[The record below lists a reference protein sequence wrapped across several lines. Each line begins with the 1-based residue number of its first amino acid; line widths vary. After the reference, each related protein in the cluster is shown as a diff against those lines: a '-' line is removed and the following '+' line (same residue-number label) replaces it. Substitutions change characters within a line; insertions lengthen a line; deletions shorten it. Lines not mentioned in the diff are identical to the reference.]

1 MLKDRAV
8 FINDRLKELETLLT
22 TQPEEKVIF
31 HPNMSARYKQ
41 EVSQLMATLNTP
53 ERRAEASQHL
63 RAMIDKVVLTPNIEG
78 EELTI
83 DLIGDLAGILSVA
96 TSSESSRIA
105 AELSKLQHVH
115 QELSGRTTK
124 APEGALSSCSTL
136 QVELVAGVG
145 FEPTTFRL

>member
-1 MLKDRAV
+1 
-8 FINDRLKELETLLT
+8 
-22 TQPEEKVIF
+22 
-31 HPNMSARYKQ
+31 
-41 EVSQLMATLNTP
+41 MATLNTP

-96 TSSESSRIA
+96 TSSESARVA

-115 QELSGRTTK
+115 QELSAKTRT
-124 APEGALSSCSTL
+124 APRGGCVSASTL